1 MLDNGDLRSLS
12 TDLDQDLMEVDVN
25 TLVALVAAKPIVLRI
40 STEDGAQELGR
51 IAQTDDRKLRISPV
65 AGSPLE
71 GIDPG
76 PYADRGTAMAAIS
89 AYLQGTCLHARPNAA
104 GAVAT
109 PGAQDRTT

>member
-1 MLDNGDLRSLS
+1 M
-12 TDLDQDLMEVDVN
+12 N
-25 TLVALVAAKPIVLRI
+25 TLVALVPAKPLVLRI
-40 STEDGAQELGR
+40 STDDGAQELGR
-51 IAQTDDRKLRISPV
+51 IVQADERQLRISPV

-89 AYLQGTCLHARPNAA
+89 AHLQGTCLHARPNAA
-104 GAVAT
+104 GAVAA